1 MPGGITTEVKTYQ
14 MYVNGEWV
22 ASKSAKT
29 FPVYDPST
37 EEVIAQV
44 PDAGSDD
51 VDRAVAA
58 AKAAFEDG
66 PWASTTAQERG
77 RVLFRLADRIR
88 QNLPALA
95 ELECRNTG
103 KPIVEAEFDI
113 GDAATCFE
121 YYGGLATKVVGQVN
135 PVPDNA
141 MSLTLKEPIG
151 IAGQIIPWNYPLL
164 MAAWKLAPAIAAGC
178 TCVLKP
184 AEQTP
189 LTALAFANYFEEAG
203 LPPGV
208 INCVNGLGEV
218 VGTELTNSPDIAKIA
233 FTGSTQIGKLVAKSA
248 LDTMKRLTLEL
259 GGKSANIILD
269 DADFAKAIPMAV
281 NACYLNNGQACI
293 AGSRLFIPEDRLDEV
308 KQLVKAAVAKVK
320 VGDPNDSDVTMG
332 PLVSQKQYQRVQSYI
347 RSGIEEGAEVVIGG
361 EGHPEGLERGNFVK
375 PTVFANVKPEM
386 KIAREEI
393 FGPVLSILTY
403 KIEADAIRM
412 ANDSEFGLM
421 AYVSSSNPERASRVA
436 RQLQAGRVLINTL
449 NHDPL
454 TPFGGYKQSGIGREG
469 GVYGLKE
476 FLEPKAII
484 LG

>member
-1 MPGGITTEVKTYQ
+1 MREFNQ
-14 MYVNGEWV
+14 MYVNGAFV
-22 ASKSAKT
+22 TPHGKAT
-29 FPVYDPST
+29 VDLVNPT
-37 EEVIAQV
+37 NNEVIGKVTLADETDMRQ
-44 PDAGSDD
+44 AI
-51 VDRAVAA
+51 AA
-58 AKAAFEDG
+58 AKKAFTSFSQ
-66 PWASTTAQERG
+66 STKEVRMDYLQRLHDSVSK
-77 RVLFRLADRIR
+77 RVGDLVQATVLEYGAPQDRAKGS
-88 QNLPALA
+88 NALA
-95 ELECRNTG
+95 ANIFLHFKETLRKTELSE
-103 KPIVEAEFDI
+103 
-113 GDAATCFE
+113 
-121 YYGGLATKVVGQVN
+121 VVGTSLVLLE
-135 PVPDNA
+135 PVGVV
-141 MSLTLKEPIG
+141 G
-151 IAGQIIPWNYPLL
+151 IFTPWNSS
-164 MAAWKLAPAIAAGC
+164 AGSIAIKVAPAIAAGC
-178 TCVLKP
+178 TVVIKPSEMSAMQTQVLM
-184 AEQTP
+184 ES
-189 LTALAFANYFEEAG
+189 FHEAG

-208 INCVNGLGEV
+208 INFVNGLGEV
-218 VGTELTNSPDIAKIA
+218 VGMELTNSPDVAKIA

-293 AGSRLFIPEDRLDEV
+293 AGSRLFIPENRLDEV

-320 VGDPNDSDVTMG
+320 VGDPNDIDVTMG

-375 PTVFANVKPEM
+375 PTVFANVKPGM

-393 FGPVLSILTY
+393 FGPVLSILSY
-403 KIEADAIRM
+403 KTEADAIQM

>member
-1 MPGGITTEVKTYQ
+1 MRQFNQI
-14 MYVNGEWV
+14 YVNGAFV
-22 ASKSAKT
+22 TPHGKAT
-29 FPVYDPST
+29 VDLVNPT
-37 EEVIAQV
+37 NNEVIGKVTLADETDMRQATAAARKAFTSFSQTTKEVRMDYLQRLHDSVSKRVGDLVQATVLEYGAPQDRAKGSNALAANIFLHFKETLRKTDLTEVVGTSQV
-44 PDAGSDD
+44 LLEPVGVVGIFTPWNSSAGSI
-51 VDRAVAA
+51 A
-58 AKAAFEDG
+58 
-66 PWASTTAQERG
+66 
-77 RVLFRLADRIR
+77 I
-88 QNLPALA
+88 
-95 ELECRNTG
+95 
-103 KPIVEAEFDI
+103 
-113 GDAATCFE
+113 
-121 YYGGLATKVVGQVN
+121 KV
-135 PVPDNA
+135 
-141 MSLTLKEPIG
+141 
-151 IAGQIIPWNYPLL
+151 
-164 MAAWKLAPAIAAGC
+164 APAIAAGC
-178 TCVLKP
+178 TVVIKPSEMSAMQTQVLM
-184 AEQTP
+184 ES
-189 LTALAFANYFEEAG
+189 FHEAG

-208 INCVNGLGEV
+208 INFVNGLGEV
-218 VGTELTNSPDIAKIA
+218 VGTELTNSLDVAKIA

-293 AGSRLFIPEDRLDEV
+293 AGSRLFVPENRLDEV

-320 VGDPNDSDVTMG
+320 VGDPNDGDVTMG
-332 PLVSQKQYQRVQSYI
+332 PLVSQKQYQRVQNYI

-361 EGHPEGLERGNFVK
+361 EGHPKGLERGNFVK

-403 KIEADAIRM
+403 KTEADAIRM

>member
-1 MPGGITTEVKTYQ
+1 MRQFNQI
-14 MYVNGEWV
+14 YVNGAFV
-22 ASKSAKT
+22 TPHGKAT
-29 FPVYDPST
+29 VDLVNPT
-37 EEVIAQV
+37 NNEVIGKVTLADETDMRQATAAARKAFTSFSQTTKEVRMDYLQRLHDSVSKRVGDLVQATVLEYGAPQDRAKGSNALAANIFLHFKETLRKTDLTEVVGTSQV
-44 PDAGSDD
+44 LLEPVGVVGIFTPWNSSAGSI
-51 VDRAVAA
+51 A
-58 AKAAFEDG
+58 
-66 PWASTTAQERG
+66 
-77 RVLFRLADRIR
+77 I
-88 QNLPALA
+88 
-95 ELECRNTG
+95 
-103 KPIVEAEFDI
+103 
-113 GDAATCFE
+113 
-121 YYGGLATKVVGQVN
+121 KV
-135 PVPDNA
+135 
-141 MSLTLKEPIG
+141 
-151 IAGQIIPWNYPLL
+151 
-164 MAAWKLAPAIAAGC
+164 APAIAAGC
-178 TCVLKP
+178 TVVIKPSEMSAMQTQVLM
-184 AEQTP
+184 ES
-189 LTALAFANYFEEAG
+189 FHEAG

-208 INCVNGLGEV
+208 INFVNGLGEV
-218 VGTELTNSPDIAKIA
+218 IGTELTNSPDVAKIA

-293 AGSRLFIPEDRLDEV
+293 AGSRLFVPENRLDEV

-320 VGDPNDSDVTMG
+320 VGDPNDGDVTMG
-332 PLVSQKQYQRVQSYI
+332 PLVSQKQFQRVQSYI

-403 KIEADAIRM
+403 KTEADAIRM

>member
-1 MPGGITTEVKTYQ
+1 MREFNQ
-14 MYVNGEWV
+14 MYVNGAFV
-22 ASKSAKT
+22 TPHGKAT
-29 FPVYDPST
+29 VDLVNPT
-37 EEVIAQV
+37 NNEVIGKVTLADETDMRQ
-44 PDAGSDD
+44 AI
-51 VDRAVAA
+51 AA
-58 AKAAFEDG
+58 AKKAFTSFSQ
-66 PWASTTAQERG
+66 STKEVRMDYLQRLHDSVSK
-77 RVLFRLADRIR
+77 RVGDLVQATVLEYGAPQDRAKGS
-88 QNLPALA
+88 NALA
-95 ELECRNTG
+95 ANIFLHFKETLRKTDLSE
-103 KPIVEAEFDI
+103 
-113 GDAATCFE
+113 
-121 YYGGLATKVVGQVN
+121 VVGTSLVLLE
-135 PVPDNA
+135 PVGVV
-141 MSLTLKEPIG
+141 G
-151 IAGQIIPWNYPLL
+151 IFTPWNSS
-164 MAAWKLAPAIAAGC
+164 AGSIAIKVAPAIAAGC
-178 TCVLKP
+178 TVVIKPSEMSAMQTQVLM
-184 AEQTP
+184 ES
-189 LTALAFANYFEEAG
+189 FHEAG

-208 INCVNGLGEV
+208 INFVNGLGEV
-218 VGTELTNSPDIAKIA
+218 VGTELTNSPDVAKIA

-293 AGSRLFIPEDRLDEV
+293 AGSRLFIPENRLDEV

-320 VGDPNDSDVTMG
+320 VGDPNDIDVTMG

-375 PTVFANVKPEM
+375 PTVFANVKPGM

-393 FGPVLSILTY
+393 FGPVLSILSY
-403 KIEADAIRM
+403 KTEADAIQM

>member
-1 MPGGITTEVKTYQ
+1 MRQFNQ
-14 MYVNGEWV
+14 MYVNGAFV
-22 ASKSAKT
+22 TPHGKAT
-29 FPVYDPST
+29 
-37 EEVIAQV
+37 
-44 PDAGSDD
+44 
-51 VDRAVAA
+51 VDLVNPTNNEAIGKVTLADETDMRQAIAA
-58 AKAAFEDG
+58 AKKAFTSFSQ
-66 PWASTTAQERG
+66 STKEVRMDYLQRLHDSVSK
-77 RVLFRLADRIR
+77 RVGDLVQATVLEYGAPQDRAKGS
-88 QNLPALA
+88 NALA
-95 ELECRNTG
+95 ANIFLHFKETLRKTELSE
-103 KPIVEAEFDI
+103 
-113 GDAATCFE
+113 
-121 YYGGLATKVVGQVN
+121 VVGTSLVLLE
-135 PVPDNA
+135 PVGVV
-141 MSLTLKEPIG
+141 G
-151 IAGQIIPWNYPLL
+151 IFTPWNSS
-164 MAAWKLAPAIAAGC
+164 AGSIAIKVAPAIAAGC
-178 TCVLKP
+178 TVVIKPSEMSAMQTQVLM
-184 AEQTP
+184 ES
-189 LTALAFANYFEEAG
+189 FHEAG

-208 INCVNGLGEV
+208 INFVNGLGEV
-218 VGTELTNSPDIAKIA
+218 VGTELTNSPDVAKIA

-293 AGSRLFIPEDRLDEV
+293 AGSRLFIPENRLDEV

-320 VGDPNDSDVTMG
+320 VGDPNDIDVTMG

-375 PTVFANVKPEM
+375 PTVFANVKPGM

-393 FGPVLSILTY
+393 FGPVLSILSY
-403 KIEADAIRM
+403 KTEADAIQM

>member
-1 MPGGITTEVKTYQ
+1 MRQFNQ
-14 MYVNGEWV
+14 MYVNGAFV
-22 ASKSAKT
+22 TPHGKAT
-29 FPVYDPST
+29 VDLVNPT
-37 EEVIAQV
+37 NNEVIGKVTLA
-44 PDAGSDD
+44 DESDM
-51 VDRAVAA
+51 RQAIAA
-58 AKAAFEDG
+58 AKKAFT
-66 PWASTTAQERG
+66 SFSQTTKEVRMDYLQRLHDSVSK
-77 RVLFRLADRIR
+77 RVDDLVQATVLEYGAPQDRAKGS
-88 QNLPALA
+88 NALA
-95 ELECRNTG
+95 ANIFLHLKETLRKTDLTE
-103 KPIVEAEFDI
+103 
-113 GDAATCFE
+113 
-121 YYGGLATKVVGQVN
+121 VVGTSQVLLES
-135 PVPDNA
+135 VGVV
-141 MSLTLKEPIG
+141 G
-151 IAGQIIPWNYPLL
+151 IFTPWNSS
-164 MAAWKLAPAIAAGC
+164 AGSIAIKVAPAIAAGC
-178 TCVLKP
+178 TVVIKPSEMSAMQTQVLM
-184 AEQTP
+184 ES
-189 LTALAFANYFEEAG
+189 FHEAG

-208 INCVNGLGEV
+208 INFVNGLGEV
-218 VGTELTNSPDIAKIA
+218 VGTELTNSPDVAKIA

-293 AGSRLFIPEDRLDEV
+293 AGSRLFVPENRLDEV
-308 KQLVKAAVAKVK
+308 KQLVKAAVARVK
-320 VGDPNDSDVTMG
+320 VGDPNDNDVTMG
-332 PLVSQKQYQRVQSYI
+332 PLVSKKQYQRVQGYI

-361 EGHPEGLERGNFVK
+361 EGHPEGLEFGNFVK

-403 KIEADAIRM
+403 KTEVEAIRM
-412 ANDSEFGLM
+412 ANDSPFGLM
-421 AYVSSSNPERASRVA
+421 AYVSSSKPERASRVA
-436 RQLQAGRVLINTL
+436 RQLQVGRVLINTL

>member
-1 MPGGITTEVKTYQ
+1 MRQFNQI
-14 MYVNGEWV
+14 YVNGAFV
-22 ASKSAKT
+22 TPHGKAT
-29 FPVYDPST
+29 VDLVNPT
-37 EEVIAQV
+37 NNEVIGKVTLADETDMRQATAAARKAFTSFSQTTKEVRMDYLQRLHDSVSKRVGDLVQATVLEYGAPQDRAKGSNALAANIFLHFKETLRKTDLTEVVGTSQV
-44 PDAGSDD
+44 LLEPVGVVGIFTPWNSSAGSI
-51 VDRAVAA
+51 A
-58 AKAAFEDG
+58 
-66 PWASTTAQERG
+66 
-77 RVLFRLADRIR
+77 I
-88 QNLPALA
+88 
-95 ELECRNTG
+95 
-103 KPIVEAEFDI
+103 
-113 GDAATCFE
+113 
-121 YYGGLATKVVGQVN
+121 KV
-135 PVPDNA
+135 
-141 MSLTLKEPIG
+141 
-151 IAGQIIPWNYPLL
+151 
-164 MAAWKLAPAIAAGC
+164 APAIAAGC
-178 TCVLKP
+178 TVVIKPSEMSAMQTQVLM
-184 AEQTP
+184 ES
-189 LTALAFANYFEEAG
+189 FHEAG

-208 INCVNGLGEV
+208 INFVNGLGEV
-218 VGTELTNSPDIAKIA
+218 IGTELTNSPDVAKIA

-293 AGSRLFIPEDRLDEV
+293 AGSRLFVPENRLDEV

-320 VGDPNDSDVTMG
+320 VGDPNDGDVTMG
-332 PLVSQKQYQRVQSYI
+332 PLVSQKQYQRVQNYI

-361 EGHPEGLERGNFVK
+361 EGHPKGLERGNFVK

-403 KIEADAIRM
+403 KTEADAIRM

>member
-1 MPGGITTEVKTYQ
+1 MREFNQ
-14 MYVNGEWV
+14 MYVNGAFV
-22 ASKSAKT
+22 TPHGKAT
-29 FPVYDPST
+29 VDLVNPT
-37 EEVIAQV
+37 NNEVIGKVTLADETDMRQ
-44 PDAGSDD
+44 AI
-51 VDRAVAA
+51 AA
-58 AKAAFEDG
+58 AKKAFT
-66 PWASTTAQERG
+66 SFSQTTKEVRMDYLQRLHDSVSK
-77 RVLFRLADRIR
+77 RVGDLVQATVLEYGAPQDRAKGS
-88 QNLPALA
+88 NALA
-95 ELECRNTG
+95 ANIFLHFKETLRKTELSE
-103 KPIVEAEFDI
+103 
-113 GDAATCFE
+113 
-121 YYGGLATKVVGQVN
+121 VVGTSLVLLE
-135 PVPDNA
+135 PVGVV
-141 MSLTLKEPIG
+141 G
-151 IAGQIIPWNYPLL
+151 IFTPWNSS
-164 MAAWKLAPAIAAGC
+164 AGSIAIKVAPAIAAGC
-178 TCVLKP
+178 TVVIKPSEMSAMQTQVLM
-184 AEQTP
+184 ES
-189 LTALAFANYFEEAG
+189 FHEAG

-208 INCVNGLGEV
+208 INFVNGLGEV
-218 VGTELTNSPDIAKIA
+218 VGTELTNSPDVAKIA

-293 AGSRLFIPEDRLDEV
+293 AGSRLFIPENRLDEV

-320 VGDPNDSDVTMG
+320 VGDPNDIDVTMG

-375 PTVFANVKPEM
+375 PTVFANVKPGM

-403 KIEADAIRM
+403 KTEADAIRM